1 MSGHDSRN
9 LFQASPS
16 FNARIIFGAA
26 MLSSLYSTNALA
38 FDTALPPAQTIQPDA
53 HPNLPP
59 PLTPVGVFGA
69 NQPIAHHLVLTET
82 STYSRSDGNLIGTNS
97 VSPFYII
104 SNVLSGRTP
113 APGNHLLRVV
123 PLNGHAFGEF
133 GTMAYGVTGK
143 FALVVTGGWLRKQKE
158 LETFKGLSGQTMLGT
173 SRPHTQGFSDTTIAG
188 LYRIYRDKTNAVTV
202 SLGFGIPTGNYRNDW
217 APLSPAGAYIS
228 KTAVYGMQ
236 EGSGSFTAVPA
247 VAYTGTRKRWAWGLS
262 YRSALPLKSNAD
274 GWRLGDLHTASAWTG
289 YSWVPGLMSTLRVGA
304 TVQGR
309 IKGEGAAILGYAEG
323 NVPAFS
329 GGQEIDVDL
338 GATISGRFLGIPK
351 LAIQAEAGLPV
362 YQRLNGPQAA
372 SQWSGALRA
381 QYRF

>member
-1 MSGHDSRN
+1 MLGHNNRDFCQVSIIFDVRIVIAVAM
-9 LFQASPS
+9 LLSLDVT
-16 FNARIIFGAA
+16 NARAA
-26 MLSSLYSTNALA
+26 DIS
-38 FDTALPPAQTIQPDA
+38 PPSAETMQTDA
-53 HPNLPP
+53 HPDHPLP
-59 PLTPVGVFGA
+59 LAPVGVFGA
-69 NQPIAHHLVLTET
+69 NQPAAHHLVLTGT

-133 GTMAYGVTGK
+133 GTIAYGVTGK

-158 LETFKGLSGQTMLGT
+158 LETFKRLSGQTVLGI
-173 SRPHTQGFSDTTIAG
+173 SSPHTQGFSDTTIAG
-188 LYRIYRDKTNAVTV
+188 LYRIYRDPTNAVTV

-262 YRSALPLKSNAD
+262 YRSVLPLKSNAD

-309 IKGEGAAILGYAEG
+309 IRGEGSAILGYAEG

-338 GATISGRFLGIPK
+338 GTTISGRLWGIPK

-372 SQWSGALRA
+372 SQWSGALRV